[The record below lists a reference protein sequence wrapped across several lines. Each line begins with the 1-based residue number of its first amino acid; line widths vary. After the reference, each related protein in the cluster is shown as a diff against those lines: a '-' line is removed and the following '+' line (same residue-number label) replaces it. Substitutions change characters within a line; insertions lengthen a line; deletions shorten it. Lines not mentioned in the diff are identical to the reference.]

1 MRTIILIAVAAM
13 ASAFAQPA
21 SAQSAGDILRAVDS
35 TRYNNCSYARGTYQA
50 TCQVRRAE
58 RVLEIFNPRN
68 GRSQA
73 ASDLN
78 RQIMQIQALQRAC
91 SAGDRHSCQ
100 RVGGI
105 TTQQITAAR
114 ALMDACRNGD
124 AFSCDRA
131 RDVLVGTDRHYGRTQ
146 ARRTQASTAP
156 RAQQQATRLSP
167 TQARVGNCIVDI
179 DPATGM
185 RTSGPY
191 GCTR

>member
-131 RDVLVGTDRHYGRTQ
+131 RDVLVGTDRHYGGTQ

>member
-1 MRTIILIAVAAM
+1 MRTIILIAMAAM

-124 AFSCDRA
+124 SFSCDRA
-131 RDVLVGTDRHYGRTQ
+131 RDVLVGTDRHY
-146 ARRTQASTAP
+146 AAP
-156 RAQQQATRLSP
+156 RTRVSQERPVAPRSQATRLSP

-185 RTSGPY
+185 PTSGPY

>member
-1 MRTIILIAVAAM
+1 MRTIILIAVATM
-13 ASAFAQPA
+13 AAAFAQPA
-21 SAQSAGDILRAVDS
+21 SAQSASDILRVIDS
-35 TRYNNCSYARGTYQA
+35 TRYNSCSYSRGAYQA

-58 RVLEIFNPRN
+58 RVLNILNPRN

-124 AFSCDRA
+124 TFSCDRA
-131 RDVLVGTDRHYGRTQ
+131 RDVLVGTDRHYAGARTRVSQ
-146 ARRTQASTAP
+146 DRPATT
-156 RAQQQATRLSP
+156 RAQTTRLTP

>member
-1 MRTIILIAVAAM
+1 MRTIILIAVTAM

-131 RDVLVGTDRHYGRTQ
+131 RDVLVGTDRHYGGTQ